1 MAIEIFV
8 LSALRSGPLH
18 GYALR
23 KRVQRPSL
31 RPVSNNSLYP
41 MLRRFEESGAITHVV
56 EASPDG
62 RPDRKV
68 YSLTDEG
75 ERVLHGIVRELPAA
89 LAADEEEFLV
99 RVSFFHELPVE
110 DRLGILAVRRAVLE
124 TAARQVRALLDASS
138 HAPERVWRDRAQQQL
153 LARLEQELG
162 WLDDV
167 ARAAA
172 EVEVDAP

>member
-1 MAIEIFV
+1 MAIEIYL

-31 RPVSNNSLYP
+31 RAVSNNSLYP
-41 MLRRFEESGAITHVV
+41 MLRRFEEAGAITHVV
-56 EASPDG
+56 EPSPDG
-62 RPDRKV
+62 RPARKV
-68 YSLTDEG
+68 YSLTPEG

-99 RVSFFHELPVE
+99 RVSFFHELTVDE
-110 DRLGILAVRRAVLE
+110 RLGILAARRAVLGP
-124 TAARQVRALLDASS
+124 AADQVRALLAASS

-153 LARLEQELG
+153 LARLEQELD
-162 WLDDV
+162 WLDEV
-167 ARAAA
+167 ALAA
-172 EVEVDAP
+172 EVVAP

>member
-1 MAIEIFV
+1 MAIEIYV

-41 MLRRFEESGAITHVV
+41 TLRRLEEAGAITHVV

-62 RPDRKV
+62 RPPRKV

-75 ERVLHGIVRELPAA
+75 ERVLHGIVRELPAP

-99 RVSFFHELPVE
+99 RVSFFHELAVDE
-110 DRLGILAVRRAVLE
+110 RLGVLAARREVVG
-124 TAARQVRALLDASS
+124 TAARQVRELLDASS

-153 LARLEQELG
+153 LARLDQELR

-167 ARAAA
+167 TRAAA
-172 EVEVDAP
+172 EVGAP